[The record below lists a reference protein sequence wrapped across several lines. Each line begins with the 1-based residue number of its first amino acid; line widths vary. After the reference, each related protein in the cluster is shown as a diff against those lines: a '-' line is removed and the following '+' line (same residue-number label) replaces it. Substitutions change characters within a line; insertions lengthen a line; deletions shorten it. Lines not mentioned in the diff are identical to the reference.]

1 MSAAEHE
8 ANWPGQPPPFA
19 ASPGGAD
26 EGIDVNAL
34 VRGAEAAAAER
45 GDARSK
51 KKRILEL
58 WDGGMKDVAEIVIR
72 THVRPSYVG
81 QVLRQERGLAYF
93 DLYTSSSDDGES
105 ANVYTRFFK
114 KVLAFKDVAAAQ
126 ESVLKIGR
134 LYDYFGRLGDR
145 AGQHEAMA
153 LALKG
158 LNRARFI
165 RKFDEA
171 QIFFEFLVGC
181 CIARD
186 SGARPG

>member
-8 ANWPGQPPPFA
+8 ANRPGQPPPFGV
-19 ASPGGAD
+19 PGGGAD
-26 EGIDVNAL
+26 DAIDIDAL
-34 VRGAEAAAAER
+34 VRGAEAAAAEH

-58 WDGGMKDVAEIVIR
+58 YDGGMTDVAEIVMT

-81 QVLRQERGLAYF
+81 QVLRKERGLAYF
-93 DLYTSSSDDGES
+93 DLYTSGSDDGEA

-114 KVLAFKDVAAAQ
+114 KVLAFRDVAAAR
-126 ESVLKIGR
+126 ESVLKISR

-145 AGQHEAMA
+145 AGQHEAMV

-165 RKFDEA
+165 KKYDEA

-181 CIARD
+181 CIARE
-186 SGARPG
+186 

>member
-8 ANWPGQPPPFA
+8 ANRPGLPPPFA
-19 ASPGGAD
+19 ASPGRAD
-26 EGIDVNAL
+26 EGIDIDAL

-58 WDGGMKDVAEIVIR
+58 WDGGMKDVAEIVMT

-81 QVLRQERGLAYF
+81 QVLRQERRLAYF

-186 SGARPG
+186 

>member
-8 ANWPGQPPPFA
+8 ASGHGQPPPFA
-19 ASPGGAD
+19 APGGGAD
-26 EGIDVNAL
+26 DAIDIDAL

-45 GDARSK
+45 GAARSK
-51 KKRILEL
+51 KKKILEL
-58 WDGGMKDVAEIVIR
+58 YDGGMTDVAEIVMT

-93 DLYTSSSDDGES
+93 DLYTSGSDDGEA

-114 KVLAFKDVAAAQ
+114 KVLAFKDVAAAR
-126 ESVLKIGR
+126 ESVLKISR

-165 RKFDEA
+165 RKYAEA
-171 QIFFEFLVGC
+171 EVFFEFLVGC

-186 SGARPG
+186 